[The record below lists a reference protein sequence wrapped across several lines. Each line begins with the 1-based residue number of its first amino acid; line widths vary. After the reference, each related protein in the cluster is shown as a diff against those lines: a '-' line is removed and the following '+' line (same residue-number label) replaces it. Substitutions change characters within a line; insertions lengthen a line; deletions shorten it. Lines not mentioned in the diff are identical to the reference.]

1 MLSVLVLLLHK
12 ILKQDKRIANN
23 RICTIV
29 ESVFWKYFSLSI
41 PTKKWNTLYLKYF
54 NLTAESNFASL
65 ARSRIYSI
73 T

>member
-1 MLSVLVLLLHK
+1 MSCVNTMLSVLILLLRK

-41 PTKKWNTLYLKYF
+41 PTKK
-54 NLTAESNFASL
+54 
-65 ARSRIYSI
+65 
-73 T
+73 